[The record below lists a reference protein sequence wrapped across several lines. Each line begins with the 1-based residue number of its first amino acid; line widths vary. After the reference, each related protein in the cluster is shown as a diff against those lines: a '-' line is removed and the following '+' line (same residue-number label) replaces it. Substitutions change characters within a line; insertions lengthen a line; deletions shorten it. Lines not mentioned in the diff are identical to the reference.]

1 MPGALKQDEAA
12 ELQIVIDELTA
23 GHSLSEPVRG
33 ALAQLLDALEDSSAV
48 VIFPA
53 DSFVS
58 TGQAADVLGIS
69 RMTVTRLVDRGDL
82 VAEGGGVHRRIPVRE
97 LARYR
102 TERAERR
109 KAAVRSLAQEIDE
122 DTPPDAVVDT
132 R

>member
-1 MPGALKQDEAA
+1 MTGALEQA
-12 ELQIVIDELTA
+12 EVAKLQVVIDELA
-23 GHSLSEPVRG
+23 AAHRLPEPVRS

-53 DSFVS
+53 DSFVRTS
-58 TGQAADVLGIS
+58 QAADVLGVS

-82 VAEGGGVHRRIPVRE
+82 AAEGGGVHRRISVRE
-97 LARYR
+97 LDRYR

-109 KAAVRSLAQEIDE
+109 GTALRSLAQEIDE
-122 DTPPDAVVDT
+122 DTPADSVVET